1 MTGSQ
6 KKKVT
11 EPVDVQVKREV
22 MAIVG
27 NLSNDILYFT
37 DEHVQAAT
45 MIQAAVRGFLA
56 RRIYE

>member
-1 MTGSQ
+1 M
-6 KKKVT
+6 
-11 EPVDVQVKREV
+11 KREV